1 MRTQTQMTRLITV
14 AALCAAAVC
23 AQATQKKSDKTATT
37 SAKTPARATVLTV
50 PTDAVKNADG
60 TWNYTDKQGRKW
72 VYVSTPF
79 GIMKTDVTDAEN
91 KPVVPPTV
99 ATKVIDKGDTVRF
112 EQGGPFGPITWE
124 KKKSDLTDQERQM
137 VEAQQ
142 NQSGNQ
148 SQPETAK
155 PETR

>member
-1 MRTQTQMTRLITV
+1 MTRLITV
-14 AALCAAAVC
+14 AALFAATVC

-37 SAKTPARATVLTV
+37 SAHTTVLTV
-50 PTDAVKNADG
+50 PKDAVKNDDG

-72 VYVSTPF
+72 VYVNTPF
-79 GIMKTDVTDAEN
+79 GIMKTDVTDAQSR
-91 KPVVPPTV
+91 PAPPPNP
-99 ATKVIDKGDTVRF
+99 ATKVIDKGDSVRF
-112 EQGGPFGPITWE
+112 EQPGPFGPIAWE

-137 VEAQQ
+137 IDAQQ

-155 PETR
+155 PESK

>member
-1 MRTQTQMTRLITV
+1 MTRLITV
-14 AALCAAAVC
+14 AALFATAVC

-37 SAKTPARATVLTV
+37 SATTRAPTSAATV
-50 PTDAVKNADG
+50 PEDAVKNADG

-72 VYVSTPF
+72 VYVNTPF
-79 GIMKTDVTDAEN
+79 GIMKTDVTDAESR
-91 KPVVPPTV
+91 PSAPPNT

-112 EQGGPFGPITWE
+112 EQPGPFGPIAWE

-155 PETR
+155 PETK